1 MTPLL
6 SGATVMACA
15 IVGLYFLRFWKS
27 SRDPFF
33 MYFAVAFWIQG
44 AQWLHAGLS
53 PAPDDYSPL
62 YYLARLLAYG
72 LIVYAIVRKNYPRR
86 SRDS

>member
-1 MTPLL
+1 MIGLI
-6 SGATVMACA
+6 SGATVMASA
-15 IVGLYFLRFWKS
+15 IAGLYFLRFWKS

-33 MYFAVAFWIQG
+33 LYFAVAFWIQS

-53 PAPDDYSPL
+53 RAPDDYSPL
-62 YYLARLLAYG
+62 YYLARLAAYV
-72 LIVYAIVRKNYPRR
+72 LIVYAIVRKNYPRK